1 MAGFIE
7 ASRSVLLYRFRAI
20 STATPIFMPSPQDRP
35 AATMAASTTPA
46 VGPHHH
52 VKTDVGPPGAA
63 RASVR
68 VIAVWEAVKGVLVL
82 LAGGFAVYVLRPD
95 QERSIEE
102 IVGHFHL
109 NPAGHTSHI
118 FQRALE
124 DMQDTRVVLLAVGAM
139 LYALLRFVEA
149 YGLWFERRWGWMLG
163 IASAA
168 LYLPLEI
175 REMLNRFTWTG
186 VTLFVLNMAIVVMLW
201 RNRTHHIP
209 NAV

>member
-1 MAGFIE
+1 
-7 ASRSVLLYRFRAI
+7 
-20 STATPIFMPSPQDRP
+20 MPSPRQEAVTSHP
-35 AATMAASTTPA
+35 TTVSDTPIE
-46 VGPHHH
+46 
-52 VKTDVGPPGAA
+52 KDVGPPGAA

-68 VIAVWEAVKGVLVL
+68 VIAAWEAIKGVLVL
-82 LAGGFAVYVLRPD
+82 LAAGLATYFLRPD
-95 QERSIEE
+95 QERSIDE

-124 DMQDTRVVLLAVGAM
+124 HLQNTRVVLLATGAL

-149 YGLWFERRWGWMLG
+149 YGLWAEKRWGWILG

-175 REMLNRFTWTG
+175 REMINRFSWTG
-186 VTLFVLNMAIVVMLW
+186 VALFAVNLGIVAVLW
-201 RNRTHHIP
+201 HNRTHHVVV
-209 NAV
+209 AKR